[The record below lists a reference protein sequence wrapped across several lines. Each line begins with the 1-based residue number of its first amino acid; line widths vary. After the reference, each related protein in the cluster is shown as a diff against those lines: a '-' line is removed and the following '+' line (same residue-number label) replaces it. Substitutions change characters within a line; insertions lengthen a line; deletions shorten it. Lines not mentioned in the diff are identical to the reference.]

1 MRFFIPITLAVL
13 SVLSSLSL
21 PLNRPPTLLPHYA
34 IAQFFPGERGPPG
47 PPGINGTQGPPGPQ
61 GERGPPGPPGKSS
74 MKNLIIREVDGNS
87 VRIKGIVSSL
97 ATCNNDEFVSGGGF
111 SIKNGFGFIID
122 SHQDRNSWNVTA
134 ANPFSVPNGTL
145 GQLQAHAE
153 CAKIQ

>member
-1 MRFFIPITLAVL
+1 
-13 SVLSSLSL
+13 
-21 PLNRPPTLLPHYA
+21 
-34 IAQFFPGERGPPG
+34 
-47 PPGINGTQGPPGPQ
+47 
-61 GERGPPGPPGKSS
+61 
-74 MKNLIIREVDGNS
+74 MKNLIIREVDGDS
-87 VRIKGIVSSL
+87 VRIKGIVSSV

-122 SHQDRNSWNVTA
+122 SRPDRNSWNVTA

>member
-1 MRFFIPITLAVL
+1 MLRIRFLIPITLVVL
-13 SVLSSLSL
+13 SVLSSQTLL
-21 PLNRPPTLLPHYA
+21 LNNPPTFLPHYA

-47 PPGINGTQGPPGPQ
+47 PSGPQ

-74 MKNLIIREVDGNS
+74 MKNLTIREVDGNI

-97 ATCNNDEFVSGGGF
+97 ATCNNDEFISGGGF
-111 SIKNGFGFIID
+111 TVKNGFGFIID
-122 SHQDRNSWNVTA
+122 SRPYRNSWNVTS